1 MCLLTMEK
9 RVLSVLFS
17 MSDNVRGEY
26 AEESLGVK
34 KVVNEIQI
42 ATRCFFLKFTKAVLR
57 H

>member
-1 MCLLTMEK
+1 MEK